1 MTESNF
7 IKKKRPNALISNKME
22 RNFMPL
28 GKDMSKQIIDANK
41 LIMPNE
47 LTKKCDIKF
56 ISNNLVFIKN
66 INIMQF
72 DNEIL

>member
-7 IKKKRPNALISNKME
+7 IKKKRPNALISNKMK

-56 ISNNLVFIKN
+56 ISNNLVFLKN

>member
-56 ISNNLVFIKN
+56 ISNNLVFLKN

>member
-56 ISNNLVFIKN
+56 ISNNLVFLKN
-66 INIMQF
+66 KNIMQF